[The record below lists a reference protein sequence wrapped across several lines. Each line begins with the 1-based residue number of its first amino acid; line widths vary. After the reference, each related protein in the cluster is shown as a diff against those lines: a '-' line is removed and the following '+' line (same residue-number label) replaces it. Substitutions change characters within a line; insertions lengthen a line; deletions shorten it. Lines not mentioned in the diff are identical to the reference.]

1 MVDKNL
7 KIEKSKEERL
17 QLMNTVKELIE
28 INKIPKIP
36 FKDIIVK
43 KKVGE
48 GGQAKVYLGEYKNLE
63 VAVKILQ
70 DIDHKC
76 LAHEIVIISNLKSE
90 CIPNFYGLV
99 VEEDMIG
106 FVTKLIDGKPLDEYK
121 FIDFDEALKFKIMIK
136 LASTLKYLHENTFV
150 HRDLKP
156 ENMMLDSKYNFYL
169 IDFGIAKV
177 MTNMIDTLTRA
188 KGTIYYLA
196 PETLEVAELTEQ
208 DEIISKITNKVD
220 VWAFGCIMSYLFSGI
235 LPWISKYADQA
246 SVIQKLLLKKA
257 EFPIPE
263 TQIKERNYK
272 NYDLIVSIIKECTI
286 PDAEK
291 RISMKSLLEN
301 YFSKL
306 VL

>member
-1 MVDKNL
+1 MVDKNSKL
-7 KIEKSKEERL
+7 EKSNEDKI
-17 QLMNTVKELIE
+17 QLMNTVKELIS
-28 INKIPKIP
+28 INNIPKIP
-36 FKDIIVK
+36 FKDIVVK

-48 GGQAKVYLGEYKNLE
+48 GGQAKVYLGEYKNGD
-63 VAVKILQ
+63 VAVKILE

-76 LAHEIVIISNLKSE
+76 LAHEIVILSNLKHE

-99 VEEDMIG
+99 AEDDMIG

-121 FIDFDEALKFKIMIK
+121 FIDFDENLKIKIMTK
-136 LASTLKYLHENTFV
+136 LANTLKYLHDNTFI

-156 ENMMLDSKYNFYL
+156 ENMMLDSKMNFYL

-177 MTNMIDTLTRA
+177 MTNMIDTITRA

-208 DEIISKITNKVD
+208 DEIISKITTKVD

-263 TQIKERNYK
+263 TQIKEKNYK
-272 NYDLIVSIIKECTI
+272 NHDLIIKIIRDCTVA
-286 PDAEK
+286 DSDK
-291 RISMKSLLEN
+291 RVSMKDLLEK
-301 YFSKL
+301 YFNKF
-306 VL
+306 V